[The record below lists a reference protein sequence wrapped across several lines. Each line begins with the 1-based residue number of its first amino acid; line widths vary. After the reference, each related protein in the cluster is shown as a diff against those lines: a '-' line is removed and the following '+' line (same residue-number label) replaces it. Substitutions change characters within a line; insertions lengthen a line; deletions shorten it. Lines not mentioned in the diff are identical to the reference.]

1 MAEDKLSFLDE
12 PDVPDAPAPE
22 PVVEQAADPTPSP
35 ARDERGRFAAAEH
48 VETGDPTP
56 DAPPASV
63 PKQEHAV
70 PVAAVTAER
79 EKRQAAERQLAEH
92 QQQMMLLQ
100 RQMLEMQARAMA
112 PKPAEPETIQ
122 VPDPVTDPEGY
133 AQFVYQQADARIAAV
148 LRARADEDDQRD
160 AWASQEAA
168 TREYG
173 EEAVS
178 AALEAARAANV
189 VGNFIKGRDRW
200 QRMVQW
206 HRQQQVLSETGGD
219 LAGYRSRIEAE
230 TRQAME
236 AQIRSE
242 LMAQAGIRPAPSA
255 PPPSIAAAPGI
266 SPRTQPAPGESEAF
280 SDAFARR
287 RKA

>member
-12 PDVPDAPAPE
+12 PDVPDTPAAE
-22 PVVEQAADPTPSP
+22 PVVETAAEPTPAP
-35 ARDERGRFAAAEH
+35 ARDERGRFAASEH
-48 VETGDPTP
+48 VETGEPTP
-56 DAPPASV
+56 DAPPASAQ
-63 PKQEHAV
+63 KQEHAV

-79 EKRQAAERQLAEH
+79 EKRQAAERQLAEA
-92 QQQMMLLQ
+92 QQQMLAFQ
-100 RQMLEMQARAMA
+100 RQMLEMQTRAMA
-112 PKPAEPETIQ
+112 PKDPEPETVQ

-133 AQFVYQQADARIAAV
+133 AQFIIQQADARIASV
-148 LRARADEDDQRD
+148 LRAQADEYDQRD

-178 AALEAARAANV
+178 AALEAAKAANV
-189 VGNFIKGRDRW
+189 VGNFMKGRDRW
-200 QRMVQW
+200 QRLVQW

-219 LAGYRSRIEAE
+219 LPGYRSRLEAE
-230 TRQAME
+230 MRQTME

-242 LMAQAGIRPAPSA
+242 IMAQAGIRPAPSA
-255 PPPSIAAAPGI
+255 PPPSIAAAPGT